1 MEKQHGRQQN
11 SFARGLD
18 VLISIAQN
26 GQTTVAD
33 IADELDIPQSTVYRY
48 IRSLR
53 DRALIEESRGT
64 YIPGWRLLDIAGHHL
79 INTKLVT
86 AGTEHLRQ
94 LTGQTSETSVLAI
107 RAGSQGICLRQ
118 AISPNPD
125 RYEFRVNELLPL
137 YAGAG
142 QRVLLAFSPRPIID
156 IVLARMAPQTSNTPS
171 AEQLTQ
177 LIETTR
183 RNGFTVSRGEF
194 RAGAVA
200 ISVPVFAGGEV
211 ACSLTLAGPSERC
224 STDRWL
230 RRSLSLLRDAA
241 AQLGD
246 VLVE

>member
-1 MEKQHGRQQN
+1 MDKQHGRQQN

-53 DRALIEESRGT
+53 DRALIEESRGI
-64 YIPGWRLLDIAGHHL
+64 YIPGWRLMDIAGHHL

-86 AGTEHLRQ
+86 AGTERLRQ
-94 LTGQTSETSVLAI
+94 LTDQTSETSVLAI

-118 AISPNPD
+118 ATSPNPD

-142 QRVLLAFSPRPIID
+142 QRVLLAFAPRPIID
-156 IVLARMAPQTSNTPS
+156 IVLARISPQTSNTPS

-183 RNGFTVSRGEF
+183 RNGFAVSRGEF
-194 RAGAVA
+194 RTGAVA

-241 AQLGD
+241 AHLGD

>member
-1 MEKQHGRQQN
+1 MENQHGKQQN

-18 VLISIAQN
+18 VLISIAQH
-26 GQTTVAD
+26 GQTTVAE
-33 IADELDIPQSTVYRY
+33 IAEELGIPQSTVYRY

-64 YIPGWRLLDIAGHHL
+64 YIPGWRLMDIAGHHL
-79 INTKLVT
+79 INTRLVT
-86 AGTEHLRQ
+86 AGTERLRHL
-94 LTGQTSETSVLAI
+94 TDQTSETSVLAI

-118 AISPNPD
+118 VASPNPH
-125 RYEFRVNELLPL
+125 RHEFRVNELLPL
-137 YAGAG
+137 NAGAG
-142 QRVLLAFSPRPIID
+142 QRILLAFAPRPILD
-156 IVLARMAPQTSNTPS
+156 IVLARMAPHTANTPS

-194 RAGAVA
+194 RTGAVA
-200 ISVPVFAGGEV
+200 ISVPVFAGGEI

-224 STDRWL
+224 SSDRWL

-241 AQLGD
+241 DSLGD